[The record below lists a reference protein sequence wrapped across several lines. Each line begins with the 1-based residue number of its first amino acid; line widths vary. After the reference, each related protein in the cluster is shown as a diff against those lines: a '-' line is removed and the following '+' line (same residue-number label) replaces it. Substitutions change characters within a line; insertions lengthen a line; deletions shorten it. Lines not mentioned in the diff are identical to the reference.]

1 MRPPGDRGLPSRV
14 IPGAL
19 RPVPNSG
26 ERAHAAFPGPPG
38 TAWGR
43 QCRVTQPVQP
53 GVRALLHT
61 RRSWPW
67 QRRGPTRAGTRA
79 CCASAAPPVAGPHAA
94 ELGGGAGPA
103 PSRVACGVAPPPAP
117 DFLRSAAAAAA
128 EAPRARGYLFISG
141 PRALIMEPLSAE
153 APAAAAAAAVPVP
166 PLLLPGRS
174 LLCGRA
180 AGMDLSLR
188 LSC

>member
-1 MRPPGDRGLPSRV
+1 MGPSVPGHPGRAARSPCSAPHSALPAV
-14 IPGAL
+14 AAPGSL
-19 RPVPNSG
+19 
-26 ERAHAAFPGPPG
+26 
-38 TAWGR
+38 
-43 QCRVTQPVQP
+43 
-53 GVRALLHT
+53 
-61 RRSWPW
+61 
-67 QRRGPTRAGTRA
+67 TRA
-79 CCASAAPPVAGPHAA
+79 CCASAAPPVAGPQAA

-103 PSRVACGVAPPPAP
+103 PSRVASGVAPPPAP

-166 PLLLPGRS
+166 PLLVPGRS